1 MDASGD
7 NADLRWPPI
16 RGTEPRNHNGR
27 LSPRGALTG
36 PGKVLSVQ
44 RGSRQPA
51 TFGPTLTVFLLFSQ
65 GISRDKTNHT
75 MQQIQKTVCG
85 QAKWNVAGTRPC
97 SECERSS
104 FASSNKSIIFY
115 GRGGRGLPLE
125 FADLTPLFAI
135 GGFVLA
141 DPRQ

>member
-1 MDASGD
+1 
-7 NADLRWPPI
+7 
-16 RGTEPRNHNGR
+16 
-27 LSPRGALTG
+27 
-36 PGKVLSVQ
+36 
-44 RGSRQPA
+44 
-51 TFGPTLTVFLLFSQ
+51 
-65 GISRDKTNHT
+65 

-135 GGFVLA
+135 GGFVFAGRSPSVMLYFLRSGLEPYLRPSLSTNA
-141 DPRQ
+141 VILHVSVGKRTTEFATACLPSGR